1 MQQSIQVRNII
12 IGSGIPK
19 ICVSIIEKT
28 KKEIWK
34 QAEKIS
40 ACGCDLLEWRIDWY
54 QEEREEEDIIHILK
68 HIREIIK
75 EMPLLVTLRTKK
87 EGGEEEINFEDY
99 QKQMLFLSSCGYVD
113 IIDIEA
119 FSFGRDMKTL
129 IKQIQKNHCLVIA
142 SYHDFFQTPSKKEIL
157 NRLISMQDL
166 NADIIKIAVMPKEK
180 KDVIILLD
188 ATQEMLEKYAVKPI
202 ITMSMNGMGC
212 ISSICGELTG
222 SAVTFASVGTASAP
236 GQLPIQ
242 ELKTTLE
249 LIHRQFIS

>member
-28 KKEIWK
+28 KEEIWK

-129 IKQIQKNHCLVIA
+129 IKQIQKNHWNI
-142 SYHDFFQTPSKKEIL
+142 
-157 NRLISMQDL
+157 
-166 NADIIKIAVMPKEK
+166 
-180 KDVIILLD
+180 
-188 ATQEMLEKYAVKPI
+188 
-202 ITMSMNGMGC
+202 
-212 ISSICGELTG
+212 
-222 SAVTFASVGTASAP
+222 
-236 GQLPIQ
+236 
-242 ELKTTLE
+242 
-249 LIHRQFIS
+249 